1 MDDQR
6 AFSGIKVLDFTQG
19 IAGPHSTMLLAQHG
33 ADVIKVDPPAGDWGR
48 SMGALYGDHCAHSIA
63 FNRGK
68 RSIALDMKTPE
79 ALEITQKM
87 AAECDV
93 VVEAFRPGVMAKF
106 GLSYDDVK
114 KVNPNVIY
122 LSVTGFGQEGPNNG
136 LPVTDAIIQ
145 AYSGFMTINRDGQGI
160 PNRVAMIPIDVAT
173 GLYAFQGLSAALMRK
188 FRYGIGCYIDNSL
201 MQSAAA
207 FQAAKI
213 AEYYL
218 EDGEVAP
225 LYAPVGTM
233 KTTNG
238 YMNVTAMRDHHYDAL
253 CDILGLPELKND
265 PRFNSREI
273 RIKNEKELMILIRA
287 EFEKQPSEHWAKLL
301 TDAGVMNSTVQDHGD
316 FMEHEHTKAVG
327 AVAYVEHDGSGLFP
341 MPQIPGL
348 PQIDGPSAMTHSPH
362 VGEHSVDILKEW
374 GYDDDTIDSML
385 SKNVTFVPAPEV
397 EAAE

>member
-1 MDDQR
+1 MDEQR

-33 ADVIKVDPPAGDWGR
+33 ADVIKVDPLGGDWGR

-68 RSIALDMKTPE
+68 RSIALDMKQPE
-79 ALEITQKM
+79 ALEITRKM

-93 VVEAFRPGVMAKF
+93 LVEAFRPGVMAKF
-106 GLSYDDVK
+106 GLSYADVK

-122 LSVTGFGQEGPNNG
+122 LSVTGFGQVGPNNG

-145 AYSGFMTINRDGQGI
+145 AYSGFMTINRDSQGI
-160 PNRVAMIPIDVAT
+160 PNRVNMIPIDVAT
-173 GLYAFQGLSAALMRK
+173 GLYAFQGLSTALMRK
-188 FRYGIGCYIDNSL
+188 FRYGTGCYIDNSL

-233 KTTNG
+233 KTANG
-238 YMNVTAMRDHHYDAL
+238 YMNVTAMRDHHYEAL
-253 CDILGLPELKND
+253 CDILGLPELKTD

-273 RIKNEKELMILIRA
+273 RIKNEKELMALIRA
-287 EFEKQPSEHWAKLL
+287 EFVKQPSEHWAKLL
-301 TDAGVMNSTVQDHGD
+301 TDAGVMNSIVQDHGD
-316 FMEHEHTKAVG
+316 FMNHEHTKAVE
-327 AVAYVEHDGSGLFP
+327 AVAYVEHDGAGIVP
-341 MPQIPGL
+341 MPHIPGL
-348 PQIDGPSAMTHSPH
+348 PRIEGPSQMTHAPH
-362 VGEHSVDILKEW
+362 VGEHSVEILKEW
-374 GYDDDTIDSML
+374 GYRDDAIADML
-385 SKNVTFVPAPEV
+385 AKKVTLVPNPSA